1 VRDLTLLRLAN
12 EREAEVAEF
21 VDLVSQMGD
30 SVGRLVVVNRLR
42 ARKNLT
48 VALAVK

>member
-1 VRDLTLLRLAN
+1 MRDLTLLRLAN
-12 EREAEVAEF
+12 EWEAEVAEF

-30 SVGRLVVVNRLR
+30 SVGRLVVNRLR
-42 ARKNLT
+42 ARNNLT